1 MNNRKKFYSKTT
13 VVEVIEHALMDNVH
27 SMRRE
32 KGINR
37 SSNDD
42 EGIERE
48 KKETEKKTR
57 VAMKVEKKKHI
68 KKLVEKK
75 AGERR

>member
-42 EGIERE
+42 EGIER
-48 KKETEKKTR
+48 KKKKQKKKTR
-57 VAMKVEKKKHI
+57 VAMKVEKKNTLKSW
-68 KKLVEKK
+68 
-75 AGERR
+75 